1 LEEGVSKEAIMNW
14 DQLSGEWKQMQ
25 AQVKSKWAKLTDDD
39 LKNLNAKKDML
50 VGKIQARYG
59 ILKDE
64 AEQQLDEWMASLS
77 SERTEH
83 SKGRPQAPP
92 LPAPKRSDAERAKR
106 A

>member
-1 LEEGVSKEAIMNW
+1 MNW

-39 LKNLNAKKDML
+39 LQNLNAKKDML
-50 VGKIQARYG
+50 IGKIQARYG

-64 AEQQLDEWMASLS
+64 AERQLDEWMTSLS
-77 SERTEH
+77 SERAEQP
-83 SKGRPQAPP
+83 KGRPQAPP
-92 LPAPKRSDAERAKR
+92 LPSPSAKRSDVERAKR

>member
-1 LEEGVSKEAIMNW
+1 MNW

-50 VGKIQARYG
+50 IGKIQTRYG
-59 ILKDE
+59 VLKDE
-64 AEQQLDEWMASLS
+64 AERQVDEWVASMPDS
-77 SERTEH
+77 SSHTTSASE
-83 SKGRPQAPP
+83 
-92 LPAPKRSDAERAKR
+92 PKASRNEMGRAKR